1 MVSEAISSTTRPETE
16 VGPRQIKAGLG
27 EQESGVSGGRR
38 LVKKTSIWLSKRG
51 RSAVSERATFS
62 DFGGADNENVSES
75 HNDSDATDS
84 SEDVDVS

>member
-1 MVSEAISSTTRPETE
+1 M
-16 VGPRQIKAGLG
+16 
-27 EQESGVSGGRR
+27 
-38 LVKKTSIWLSKRG
+38 
-51 RSAVSERATFS
+51 SERATFS